1 MVRLS
6 INLTDGIDKP
16 KKSAIIITTQEK
28 RQNMINVGDTVMVG
42 SRIGIPTQKAVV
54 VKIIPANEYGDAMYR
69 VRFPADEDNTNP
81 VEFWVDAPLVWPD
94 LTNSY
99 SG

>member
-1 MVRLS
+1 
-6 INLTDGIDKP
+6 LTGQ
-16 KKSAIIITTQEK
+16 KKSSTIHPTQEK
-28 RQNMINVGDTVMVG
+28 GQNMINVGDTVMVG
-42 SRIGIPTQKAVV
+42 SRIGIPTQKAIV

-69 VRFPADEDNTNP
+69 VRFPADENNTNP
-81 VEFWVDAPLVWPD
+81 VEFWIDAPLVGPD